1 MLRIHFTVEDL
12 SRLRMVASLGPVAES
27 VFALELF
34 ARDEG
39 AVFSGW
45 RSHVRDRLG
54 SRLPDIERLVHEY
67 RSLPELLTLLGRA
80 TDTAN
85 GTVRVDDQ
93 ARQWTTAAVFD
104 FCRTAV
110 VPYWSWLRGSLEGER
125 EARGQT
131 LITNGVEGMLGSLH
145 PAVSW
150 HPPVLELRNEPDRDL
165 YLRGRGL
172 VLSPALFLAG
182 KGCVVIDA
190 EQESGLPTVV
200 FPAAI
205 TPTIVSGLWST
216 LEPGDQAH
224 GALGALVG
232 HTRAAALQ
240 ALIESC
246 TTGVLSRR
254 VGISLASASRHTA
267 VLREAGLIT
276 TARHRNT
283 ALHTL
288 TPLGMA
294 LLHIGNRS
302 QARGAGTSLPQN
314 T

>member
-45 RSHVRDRLG
+45 RSHVRERLG
-54 SRLPDIERLVHEY
+54 PRLPDIERLVHEY
-67 RSLPELLTLLGRA
+67 RSLPELLSLLGRA
-80 TDTAN
+80 DAAGGN
-85 GTVRVDDQ
+85 VRVDDQ

-110 VPYWSWLRGSLEGER
+110 VPYWSWMRGSLEGER

-131 LITNGVEGMLGSLH
+131 LITNGVEGMLASLH
-145 PAVSW
+145 SSVYW
-150 HPPVLELRNEPDRDL
+150 NPPVLELRGEPDRDL

-200 FPAAI
+200 FPAPI
-205 TPTIVSGLWST
+205 TPTVVAGLWNT
-216 LEPGDQAH
+216 LEPDEQSH

-302 QARGAGTSLPQN
+302 QARGGAPVPQN